1 MLLRGHSGAAGLKSQ
16 DVVVPQAVA
25 PFGTVDFLM
34 AVSEGC
40 AGNEESFQMLK
51 LNCWHANGNTDYS
64 LLISDEVVTTIT
76 SLLRRAVTSNCLV
89 LLHSNPWDAC

>member
-1 MLLRGHSGAAGLKSQ
+1 MELMAFRHWSQ

-34 AVSEGC
+34 AVSERYSKERC
-40 AGNEESFQMLK
+40 ARNEESFQMLK

-64 LLISDEVVTTIT
+64 LLISDEVVMVIM
-76 SLLRRAVTSNCLV
+76 SLLRRAVTSHPV
-89 LLHSNPWDAC
+89 A